1 MVVVVVM
8 VIVVVVIVVIR
19 PFGSQRNQSQQLY
32 VVSRIDDKV
41 CLKVWVEL
49 TLDDIQLMDIKTII
63 ENMAILVLTHWID
76 NLGLHNTRLRE
87 QMRKFEVFFS
97 R

>member
-1 MVVVVVM
+1 MVIVM
-8 VIVVVVIVVIR
+8 VIVVIVVIR

-63 ENMAILVLTHWID
+63 EIMAILVLTHRID

-87 QMRKFEVFFS
+87 QVRKF
-97 R
+97 